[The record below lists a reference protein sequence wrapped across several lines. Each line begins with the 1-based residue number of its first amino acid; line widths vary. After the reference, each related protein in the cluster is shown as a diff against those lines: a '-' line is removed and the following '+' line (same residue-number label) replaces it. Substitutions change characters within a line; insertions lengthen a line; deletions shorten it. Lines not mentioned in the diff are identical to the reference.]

1 TSERGASVV
10 ATTSPFSRETTPG
23 ARMQQLSVSPLMT
36 VTYSLVKESDGNHPG
51 AGSQVFLVF
60 SANGTAYVYA
70 CNASEAEADNGTY
83 SYGGGRLS
91 LHIEQSDLK
100 VNANFAL
107 DLSQSQVTMPFQI
120 FSAKPGTS
128 VWQQEPMGLDQGILT
143 AYNA

>member
-1 TSERGASVV
+1 
-10 ATTSPFSRETTPG
+10 
-23 ARMQQLSVSPLMT
+23 
-36 VTYSLVKESDGNHPG
+36 LVKESDGNHPG

-70 CNASEAEADNGTY
+70 CNATEAEADNGTY
-83 SYGGGRLS
+83 SYSGGRLS

-107 DLSQSQVTMPFQI
+107 DLSRSQVTMPFQI

-128 VWQQEPMGLDQGILT
+128 QWQQQSMGIDQGILT
-143 AYNA
+143 TYNAATNIAQTLAPPKRLGKRTHTRRHG